1 MTFIILVG
9 LGSPLEVMWMLDM
22 RNPPLNRAALSWFR
36 PLLAKAAALAALA
49 GSSCANLASEPELH
63 RFQYEQVHMGQAVKL
78 LLYAADE
85 PTANLAAESAYARIA
100 QIDEIMSDFKPNSEL
115 SLLSQSAGMGR
126 PLPVSGEL
134 WFVLDRAQQLAADSD
149 GAFDVTVGPYVRL
162 WRRARRTR
170 EFPSAERLA
179 EARGAVGFKLLRLD
193 AENKT
198 AELLAAGMRLDLGG
212 IAAGYAADE
221 ALTALNQKGVTR
233 AMIDASGDIVV
244 GDPPPGTEGWRIGI
258 APLTDPKGPPSRFL
272 LLKNASVT
280 TSGDAFQHV
289 EFGGKRYSHIVDP
302 RTGLGLTDQSSVTV
316 VARDGTTADSLA
328 TAVSVLGPTRG
339 LELIERTAGAAALI
353 VRNVDGKL
361 ETRESRNLNEFEAKR

>member
-1 MTFIILVG
+1 
-9 LGSPLEVMWMLDM
+9 
-22 RNPPLNRAALSWFR
+22 
-36 PLLAKAAALAALA
+36 
-49 GSSCANLASEPELH
+49 
-63 RFQYEQVHMGQAVKL
+63 
-78 LLYAADE
+78 
-85 PTANLAAESAYARIA
+85 
-100 QIDEIMSDFKPNSEL
+100 
-115 SLLSQSAGMGR
+115 
-126 PLPVSGEL
+126 
-134 WFVLDRAQQLAADSD
+134 
-149 GAFDVTVGPYVRL
+149 
-162 WRRARRTR
+162 
-170 EFPSAERLA
+170 
-179 EARGAVGFKLLRLD
+179 
-193 AENKT
+193 
-198 AELLAAGMRLDLGG
+198 
-212 IAAGYAADE
+212 
-221 ALTALNQKGVTR
+221 
-233 AMIDASGDIVV
+233 MIDASGDIVV

>member
-1 MTFIILVG
+1 VTFIILVG

>member
-1 MTFIILVG
+1 
-9 LGSPLEVMWMLDM
+9 
-22 RNPPLNRAALSWFR
+22 
-36 PLLAKAAALAALA
+36 
-49 GSSCANLASEPELH
+49 
-63 RFQYEQVHMGQAVKL
+63 
-78 LLYAADE
+78 
-85 PTANLAAESAYARIA
+85 
-100 QIDEIMSDFKPNSEL
+100 
-115 SLLSQSAGMGR
+115 
-126 PLPVSGEL
+126 
-134 WFVLDRAQQLAADSD
+134 
-149 GAFDVTVGPYVRL
+149 
-162 WRRARRTR
+162 
-170 EFPSAERLA
+170 
-179 EARGAVGFKLLRLD
+179 
-193 AENKT
+193 
-198 AELLAAGMRLDLGG
+198 MRLDLGG